1 MSLNILLSKSFI
13 LAAVGGSLALEE
25 DFVHESIV
33 GTHFTGRLLEEVLI
47 TSASESIKAVVP
59 TISGRAWITQYC
71 DVVCDPSD
79 PFPEGYLVGDI
90 WSGTDE

>member
-1 MSLNILLSKSFI
+1 MSVSSILD
-13 LAAVGGSLALEE
+13 AAGATLGLQE